1 MYHCGSRIAP
11 KASLFASATV
21 LRLLCRKM
29 FKLRARGFRATVRI
43 LAETGFRVQ
52 GLGFRALIHG
62 YTIPDTPWL
71 QSSAQARRG
80 LHPDIRASEAPSSML
95 LGLCP
100 KAETFRQPENVA
112 AHRAWA
118 GAAVAAPCLQPAVP
132 EQGASSS
139 RPAPRGNACPGAEKR
154 KARCRQVHQPRHR
167 SMMEGRIR
175 DSRQQPDHFYKPED
189 KFLFQAKHKQ
199 GIGTIMRIIQ

>member
-11 KASLFASATV
+11 KASLFASAAV

-29 FKLRARGFRATVRI
+29 FKLRARGFRATVRM

-62 YTIPDTPWL
+62 YTIPEAPWL

-80 LHPDIRASEAPSSML
+80 LHPDIRASQAPSSML

-100 KAETFRQPENVA
+100 KAETLRQPENVT

-118 GAAVAAPCLQPAVP
+118 DAAVCALRRACGALPAASRSRAGCKLFPASTSGMP
-132 EQGASSS
+132 GCGEKEGSNLGT
-139 RPAPRGNACPGAEKR
+139 AP
-154 KARCRQVHQPRHR
+154 
-167 SMMEGRIR
+167 
-175 DSRQQPDHFYKPED
+175 
-189 KFLFQAKHKQ
+189 
-199 GIGTIMRIIQ
+199 